1 LRIFSSIP
9 EVYSNSL
16 TTTSGSKTSLPFPP
30 LGLSLL
36 YLKLAT
42 ISSWVIAAGKLHH
55 ELNYVR
61 KLTENTNILFCA
73 LSIVIDCR
81 VGIVR

>member
-1 LRIFSSIP
+1 L
-9 EVYSNSL
+9 
-16 TTTSGSKTSLPFPP
+16 
-30 LGLSLL
+30 LL
-36 YLKLAT
+36 YIKFAI
-42 ISSWVIAAGKLHH
+42 ISPWAIAAGKLHH

-61 KLTENTNILFCA
+61 KLTENANPLFQA

>member
-1 LRIFSSIP
+1 LTIFSSIP

-16 TTTSGSKTSLPFPP
+16 TTTSGSKISLPFPL
-30 LGLSLL
+30 LGLLLL

-42 ISSWVIAAGKLHH
+42 ISPWGIAAGKLHY

-61 KLTENTNILFCA
+61 KLTENANPLF
-73 LSIVIDCR
+73 
-81 VGIVR
+81 